1 MRAYVRDV
9 ENRDEIIQVLNSQI
23 EKVILPEVGDTIL
36 EKYVVIDREWLS
48 LEGDKDKI
56 NLWVKT
62 IESYTVSI
70 KFFKRIRSFMGV
82 STNLELIEEKSI
94 LKTKLKD
101 IFIPRIGES
110 IQLGEEGNLY
120 KVSDVVKVGDPIEFK
135 EIKVILDEQ

>member
-36 EKYVVIDREWLS
+36 EKYVVIDREWIS

-70 KFFKRIRSFMGV
+70 KFFKETKNFLS
-82 STNLELIEEKSI
+82 SNLELIDEKTI

-101 IFIPRIGES
+101 LIIPRVGES
-110 IQLGEEGNLY
+110 VQLEEGGVIF
-120 KVSDVVKVGDPIEFK
+120 KVSDVIKVGDPIEFN
-135 EIKVILDEQ
+135 EIKIILNEQ

>member
-1 MRAYVRDV
+1 MRAYVRNV

-70 KFFKRIRSFMGV
+70 KFFKETKNFLS
-82 STNLELIEEKSI
+82 SNLELIDEKII

-101 IFIPRIGES
+101 LIIPRVGES
-110 IQLGEEGNLY
+110 VQLEEGGVIF
-120 KVSDVVKVGDPIEFK
+120 KVNDVVKVGDPIEFN
-135 EIKVILDEQ
+135 EIKIILNEQ